1 MVCSVSLFSTTH
13 ALLTAFMMIHS
24 PGRFFAA
31 TVLKMLLA
39 HLVTT
44 YDVKF
49 EEGKEPKQFFINGVL
64 IPGRGNVLFRK
75 RFRAPTRD

>member
-1 MVCSVSLFSTTH
+1 
-13 ALLTAFMMIHS
+13 
-24 PGRFFAA
+24 
-31 TVLKMLLA
+31 MLLA

-64 IPGRGNVLFRK
+64 IPGRGDVLFRK
-75 RFRAPTRD
+75 RF